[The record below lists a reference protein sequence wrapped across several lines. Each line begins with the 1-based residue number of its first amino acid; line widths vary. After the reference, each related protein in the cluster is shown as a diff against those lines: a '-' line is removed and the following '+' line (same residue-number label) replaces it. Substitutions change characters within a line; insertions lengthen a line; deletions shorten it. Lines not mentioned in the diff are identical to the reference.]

1 MVKSFK
7 GKVVTGVVAVG
18 LLSGVSMAFANTDAG
33 TGLKAWYDVQFG
45 KSAASVQKQTT
56 DYAAS
61 KVPALAREYN
71 GLKSDATNSINST
84 RDSEITNTASDIESA
99 KQGHVDALNAK
110 EAEIAGYMAS
120 QFDGI
125 SVYANSVINSVGTQA
140 YNYAQADLGR
150 HTGSKG
156 QAALTKVND
165 DLTATTN
172 AAVTELEAEIA
183 SAKAALQAQ
192 LATETATTVEEIK
205 AATDAKIAEL
215 RELITAKKNELVA
228 TQQGLITAK
237 AQELEDAAKADLD
250 ALVLSINN

>member
-84 RDSEITNTASDIESA
+84 RDEETASSTTEINDA
-99 KQGHVDALNAK
+99 KQGHIDALNAK
-110 EAEIAGYMAS
+110 EAEIAGYMAA

-125 SVYANSVINSVGTQA
+125 STYANSVINNVGNQA

-156 QAALTKVND
+156 QAALTKVNE

-172 AAVTELEAEIA
+172 AAVAELETEIA
-183 SAKAALQAQ
+183 DAKVALQAQ
-192 LATETATTVEEIK
+192 LASETASTVEEIK

-215 RELITAKKNELVA
+215 RTMITDKKNELVA
-228 TQQGLITAK
+228 AQQALITAK

-250 ALVLSINN
+250 AIVSSINN